1 MIVKPEFRT
10 NPLSEVP
17 APVTVTVHYTN
28 GRTLDYDNIHYPEKY
43 VSKIIRDS
51 RNGTS
56 KRVIN
61 FVSYRLNSELRIVK
75 C

>member
-51 RNGTS
+51 RKSTS